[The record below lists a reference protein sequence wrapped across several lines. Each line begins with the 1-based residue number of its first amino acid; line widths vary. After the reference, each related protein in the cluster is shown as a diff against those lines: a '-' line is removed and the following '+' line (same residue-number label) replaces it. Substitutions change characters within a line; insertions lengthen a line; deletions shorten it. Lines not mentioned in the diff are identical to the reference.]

1 MSEVPLYP
9 PHPTQVLRELSSKS
23 TFVARKVDVRLP
35 GEGDSNSHGARP
47 VQLMCDGITHLLR
60 ELSAKSL
67 VFLVPN
73 LPERVIR
80 KRKPCGAGRHRR
92 DSGRALRWGSS
103 SRHWGKAP
111 KQRS

>member
-23 TFVARKVDVRLP
+23 TFVAWKVDVRLP

-47 VQLMCDGITHLLR
+47 VQLMLDVMTQVLR

-67 VFLVPN
+67 VYLVPK
-73 LPERVIR
+73 LSERVIN
-80 KRKPCGAGRHRR
+80 
-92 DSGRALRWGSS
+92 SQVLRALCALLQDSEGSI
-103 SRHWGKAP
+103 RFLPPAV
-111 KQRS
+111 